1 MNKKRGFLAAIAT
14 VAAIVASIS
23 SMQRLAAADRIE
35 ELAQAGDPVRLAV
48 TASCEGGFALFT
60 VVNEGELW
68 LQMSKI
74 SVYRTDGRTLVSQ
87 RSIRMTK
94 GQRMSFKVKGS
105 PASPVELGIWIEPS
119 WYQRDFAYDAKI
131 VC

>member
-1 MNKKRGFLAAIAT
+1 MNKKRRFVAALAAIA
-14 VAAIVASIS
+14 AIVSSIS
-23 SMQRLAAADRIE
+23 STQPLAAADRV
-35 ELAQAGDPVRLAV
+35 ELAQSGDPVRLAV
-48 TASCEGGFALFT
+48 TASCDGGFALFT

-68 LQMSKI
+68 SQMSKI

>member
-1 MNKKRGFLAAIAT
+1 MNKKRRFVAAIAA
-14 VAAIVASIS
+14 VAAIVASVS
-23 SMQRLAAADRIE
+23 STQPTAAADRIE
-35 ELAQAGDPVRLAV
+35 LAQTGDPVRLAV
-48 TASCEGGFALFT
+48 TATCEGGFALFT

-68 LQMSKI
+68 SQMSKI

>member
-1 MNKKRGFLAAIAT
+1 MNKKRKFLASAVGA
-14 VAAIVASIS
+14 AAIVASIS
-23 SMQRLAAADRIE
+23 SVHRLAAADRI

-48 TASCEGGFALFT
+48 TASCDGGFALFT

-68 LQMSKI
+68 SQMSKI
-74 SVYRTDGRTLVSQ
+74 SVYRTDGRVLVSQ

-131 VC
+131 IC

>member
-1 MNKKRGFLAAIAT
+1 MNKKRRFVAALAAIA
-14 VAAIVASIS
+14 AIVSLMS
-23 SMQRLAAADRIE
+23 STRPLVAADRV
-35 ELAQAGDPVRLAV
+35 ELAQASDPVRLAV
-48 TASCEGGFALFT
+48 TASCDGGFALFT

-68 LQMSKI
+68 PQMSKI

>member
-1 MNKKRGFLAAIAT
+1 MNKKRRFVAALAAIA
-14 VAAIVASIS
+14 AIVS
-23 SMQRLAAADRIE
+23 SMSSTRPLVAADRV
-35 ELAQAGDPVRLAV
+35 ELAQASDPVRLAV
-48 TASCEGGFALFT
+48 TASCTGGFALFT

-68 LQMSKI
+68 SQMSKI

>member
-1 MNKKRGFLAAIAT
+1 MNKKLKPLAAIAGI
-14 VAAIVASIS
+14 AAIVASIS
-23 SMQRLAAADRIE
+23 FAQPLAAADRI

-48 TASCEGGFALFT
+48 TASCDGGFALFT

-68 LQMSKI
+68 SQMSKI

-105 PASPVELGIWIEPS
+105 PANPVELGIWIEPS

>member
-1 MNKKRGFLAAIAT
+1 MNKKRNFFSAILGIAAIA
-14 VAAIVASIS
+14 VLMPSAFRLSAAERV
-23 SMQRLAAADRIE
+23 
-35 ELAQAGDPVRLAV
+35 ELAQAGDRVRLAV
-48 TASCEGGFALFT
+48 TASCDGGFALFT

-68 LQMSKI
+68 AQMSKI
-74 SVYRTDGRTLVSQ
+74 SVYRTDGRVLVSQ

>member
-1 MNKKRGFLAAIAT
+1 MNKKRRFIAAIAA
-14 VAAIVASIS
+14 VAAIVASVS
-23 SMQRLAAADRIE
+23 STHSLAATDRIE
-35 ELAQAGDPVRLAV
+35 LAQTGDPVRLAV
-48 TASCEGGFALFT
+48 TATCEGGFALFT

-68 LQMSKI
+68 LQPSKI

>member
-1 MNKKRGFLAAIAT
+1 MNKKLKPLAAIAGI
-14 VAAIVASIS
+14 AAIVASILS
-23 SMQRLAAADRIE
+23 AQPLAAADRI

-48 TASCEGGFALFT
+48 TASCDGGFALFT

-68 LQMSKI
+68 SQMSKI
-74 SVYRTDGRTLVSQ
+74 SVYRTDGQTLVSQ

-105 PASPVELGIWIEPS
+105 PANPVELGIWIEPS

>member
-1 MNKKRGFLAAIAT
+1 MNKKRRFVAALAA
-14 VAAIVASIS
+14 VVAIVASIS
-23 SMQRLAAADRIE
+23 STRPLAAADRV
-35 ELAQAGDPVRLAV
+35 ELAQSGDPVRLAV
-48 TASCEGGFALFT
+48 TASCDGGFALFT

-68 LQMSKI
+68 SQMSKI

-87 RSIRMTK
+87 RAIRMTK

>member
-1 MNKKRGFLAAIAT
+1 MDNKRKSFAAILGI
-14 VAAIVASIS
+14 AAVIALMPSTS
-23 SMQRLAAADRIE
+23 RLAAADRIE
-35 ELAQAGDPVRLAV
+35 LAQTSDPVRLAV
-48 TASCEGGFALFT
+48 TASCDGGFALFT

-68 LQMSKI
+68 SQMSKI
-74 SVYRTDGRTLVSQ
+74 SVYRTDGRVLVSQ